1 MHYARVYQF
10 CNVADTAF
18 STRIHMYEGMKNK
31 YFKDFIKFLY
41 LLGAA
46 AMAVGVATAMAVGLG
61 GAGMSSGS
69 ELGSLSGTLSSSFG
83 GSSGGR
89 SSIWHFTLDKLHTCQ
104 RMYINIHSI

>member
-1 MHYARVYQF
+1 
-10 CNVADTAF
+10 
-18 STRIHMYEGMKNK
+18 MYEGMKNK

-46 AMAVGVATAMAVGLG
+46 AIAVAVAVATAMAVGLG

-89 SSIWHFTLDKLHTCQ
+89 SSIWHCTLDKLHTCQ
-104 RMYINIHSI
+104 RMYIHIHSI